1 MNTAKNVTVIPA
13 TLNYYSTAPIA
24 QSVRKRVAAYA
35 RVSTDKEEQLTSY
48 EMQIRYYTNYIY
60 SNTQWDFVKVY
71 TDEGISAVN
80 TKHRDGFKEMIE
92 DALAGKIDL
101 IITKSVSRFARNTV
115 DTLTTVRKLKEKGIE
130 VYFEKENIY
139 SLDSKG
145 ELLLT
150 IMSSLAQEESCSIS
164 ENVTW
169 GYRKRFAEGKVL
181 IPYGSFLGYKKGED
195 GLPKIVPEEAK
206 IVRII
211 YKLFLEG
218 KTPYGISEYLQEH
231 GILSPMGKKK
241 WSKSTII
248 SILTNEK
255 YKGEAILQKSFT
267 VDYLTK
273 KKKQNQ
279 GEVPM
284 YHVKESHEAIIS
296 PEVFEMVQSEIEK
309 RKKLS
314 GRHSGS
320 SVFSSKIVCGKCGEC
335 YGPKTL
341 HSNSKY
347 KRVVWQCKNRFKK
360 GKSCETLHL
369 YKESI
374 EKMFIDSFNKLLK
387 NKAEIIKNCKEFI
400 KSIDDTMFLETEKAR
415 LCGESRLIYTKIQNY
430 IDKNATETLDQNQ
443 YKENYNRLSEEYE
456 VIKQKI
462 ENIDLKLQNR
472 RASLTS
478 IENFLN
484 DLSERE
490 DLISSFDEKLFNS
503 MVDKIVVK
511 SYTTALIVFKNGQEI
526 DFRLEV
532 IKL

>member
-13 TLNYYSTAPIA
+13 TLNYYSAVPKSEA
-24 QSVRKRVAAYA
+24 KRKRVAAYA
-35 RVSTDKEEQLTSY
+35 RVSTDKAEQITSY
-48 EMQIRYYTNYIY
+48 EMQVRYYTNYIY
-60 SNTQWDFVKVY
+60 SNSSWDFVKVY

-92 DALAGKIDL
+92 DAMNGKIDL

-139 SLDSKG
+139 TLDAKG

-150 IMSSLAQEESCSIS
+150 IMSSLAQEESRSIS

-181 IPYGSFLGYKKGED
+181 IPYGNFLGYEKGKD

-206 IVRII
+206 TIKLI

-218 KTPYGISEYLQEH
+218 KTPYGIGQILKEK
-231 GILSPMGKKK
+231 GILSPRGKKN
-241 WSKSTII
+241 WSDTTIL

-255 YKGEAILQKSFT
+255 YKGEAILQKSFI

-273 KKKQNQ
+273 KKKRNE

-284 YHVKESHEAIIS
+284 YHVKNSHEAIID
-296 PEVFEMVQSEIEK
+296 PEVFDLVQAEIEK
-309 RKKLS
+309 RKKLK
-314 GRHSGS
+314 GTHSGHG
-320 SVFSSKIVCGKCGEC
+320 VFSSKIVCGQCGEF
-335 YGPKTL
+335 YGPRTF

-347 KRVVWQCKNRFKK
+347 RRVVWQCKTSLKK
-360 GKSCETLHL
+360 GIKCEAPLL

-374 EKMFIDSFNKLLK
+374 EKIFIDSFNKLLK
-387 NKAEIIKNCKEFI
+387 NKDEIINNCKNFI
-400 KSIDDTMFLETEKAR
+400 KSIDDTKFLETEKAG
-415 LCGESRLIYTKIQNY
+415 LCGESRLLYTKIQNY
-430 IDKNATETLDQNQ
+430 IDKNATETLDQQ
-443 YKENYNRLSEEYE
+443 KYKEYYNKLSNEYE
-456 VIKQKI
+456 ELKQKI
-462 ENIDLKLQNR
+462 EKIDTKLKSK
-472 RASLTS
+472 RARILA

-484 DLSERE
+484 EISAKEN
-490 DLISSFDEKLFNS
+490 LIDTFDEKLFTS
-503 MVDKIVVK
+503 VVDKIVVK
-511 SYTTALIVFKNGQEI
+511 SYTKADLVFKNGQEI
-526 DFRLEV
+526 PLNLEEY
-532 IKL
+532 K